1 MTGKFKNDRRVC
13 MSNKQFLWSS
23 FAFIVV
29 DIFFRYFNNDM
40 IFNWQR
46 IIIDYCIFCI
56 IYFLVKTFLKYAKK

>member
-1 MTGKFKNDRRVC
+1 

-40 IFNWQR
+40 IFNWQKNYNR
-46 IIIDYCIFCI
+46 LLYFCI
-56 IYFLVKTFLKYAKK
+56 IYF

>member
-40 IFNWQR
+40 IFNWQ
-46 IIIDYCIFCI
+46 
-56 IYFLVKTFLKYAKK
+56 

>member
-1 MTGKFKNDRRVC
+1 

-46 IIIDYCIFCI
+46 IIIDYCIF
-56 IYFLVKTFLKYAKK
+56 V

>member
-1 MTGKFKNDRRVC
+1 

-23 FAFIVV
+23 FAFSVV